1 MEHLIRVPQVF
12 VSVALEMPAVFRAKH
27 VPQAPVNVERHQH
40 ALDKRLDHIVM
51 QRIMYANVLQR
62 WQPAVERQ
70 TLVLVVF
77 ASVAHQMLA
86 VFREKLVALVLV
98 NVVRQL
104 AALG

>member
-12 VSVALEMPAVFRAKH
+12 VSVALEMPAVFRVKH

-51 QRIMYANVLQR
+51 LQIMYVNVLQQL
-62 WQPAVERQ
+62 QPAVERQ
-70 TLVLVVF
+70 TLVPVVF
-77 ASVAHQMLA
+77 ASAAHQMLA
-86 VFREKLVALVLV
+86 AFREKLVALVLV
-98 NVVRQL
+98 NVARQL